1 MRELSSL
8 TGEKAKMIRRFVIS
22 FIIFFIL
29 LLFGTSLT
37 AEPLDD
43 LKDFLEI
50 DEDEDIPPA
59 KKIVWFHTIE
69 PEHSITW
76 AQSIPLKK
84 DLRANSPAEQMIFAY
99 DAKEIR
105 VDAGFQYQSN
115 QFDFATHI
123 FYMPTFYNT
132 FQAGIG
138 INYHLYRYFNEFS
151 ENDFIESLRFRWIRN
166 PVFSFEVGAGYVYK
180 IASIDAV
187 KAYTKR
193 IYNFSYHFDLLLNW
207 KIKQVSNLWFILTL
221 QDYFDYPLAI
231 SPFYKLGF
239 DVKCGSDLILGTDF
253 SLKFVDMFF
262 SAVYLNQSV
271 VRVFCKVVF

>member
-1 MRELSSL
+1 M
-8 TGEKAKMIRRFVIS
+8 TKRFVVF
-22 FIIFFIL
+22 FIIFLIS
-29 LLFGTSLT
+29 LLFVTSLS

-43 LKDFLEI
+43 LKNFLEI
-50 DEDEDIPPA
+50 EEDEDIPA
-59 KKIVWFHTIE
+59 EKKIVWFHTVN

-76 AQSIPLKK
+76 AQSIPVKK

-99 DAKEIR
+99 DAKEVR
-105 VDAGFQYQSN
+105 MDVGFQYQAD
-115 QFDFATHI
+115 QFDFATHF

-138 INYHLYRYFNEFS
+138 LNYHFYRYFNEFS

-166 PVFSFEVGAGYVYK
+166 PVFSFEIGAGYIYK

-187 KAYTKR
+187 KSYASR

-207 KIKQVSNLWFILTL
+207 KIKQMFDLWFSLKL

-231 SPFYKLGF
+231 SPFYKFGF
-239 DVKCGSDLILGTDF
+239 DVKCGSNLVLGTDF

-271 VRVFCKVVF
+271 ARVFCKVVF

>member
-1 MRELSSL
+1 MTKRL
-8 TGEKAKMIRRFVIS
+8 FVFIIIFIS
-22 FIIFFIL
+22 FFTTI
-29 LLFGTSLT
+29 LT

-50 DEDEDIPPA
+50 DEDADIPA
-59 KKIVWFHTIE
+59 SKKIVWFHTVH

-76 AQSIPLKK
+76 AHSFPVKK
-84 DLRANSPAEQMIFAY
+84 DLRANTPAEQLIIAY

-105 VDAGFQYQSN
+105 IDAGLQYQAN
-115 QFDFATHI
+115 QVDFTTHF

-138 INYHLYRYFNEFS
+138 LNYHAYRYIDEFYES
-151 ENDFIESLRFRWIRN
+151 DFIESLRFRWIRG
-166 PVFSFEVGAGYVYK
+166 PVFSLECGAGYLYK

-187 KAYTKR
+187 KSYSSR
-193 IYNFSYHFDLLLNW
+193 IYSFSYHFDLLLNW
-207 KIKQVSNLWFILTL
+207 KIKQVFDLWCSLKL

-239 DVKCGSDLILGTDF
+239 DVKCGPNLILGADY

-271 VRVFCKVVF
+271 ARVFCKVVF